1 MPRAALLRAALP
13 RGAAELP
20 PRTPTGL
27 STRCR
32 VSSVPGSLENAWQ
45 SFSVSVRSS
54 RPLLMSLCL
63 FTSCESLA
71 LIACLRSPTVLLP
84 LSSKSYAF
92 PSIILQWIVYVA
104 SSLSVSTKL
113 EYADDI
119 ALERSER
126 ADNTA
131 RTDVV
136 RSHPAHRKKKKSAVG
151 GQRDGQRGAGT
162 GVMGKKRLRYTCV
175 WIDFAPRGA
184 TDVAFIESSSF

>member
-1 MPRAALLRAALP
+1 M
-13 RGAAELP
+13 
-20 PRTPTGL
+20 
-27 STRCR
+27 
-32 VSSVPGSLENAWQ
+32 PGSLENAWQ

-54 RPLLMSLCL
+54 RPLLISLCL

-126 ADNTA
+126 VANTA

-136 RSHPAHRKKKKSAVG
+136 HNPTQPTEKKKKSAVG

-175 WIDFAPRGA
+175 WIYFAPRGA